1 MRIFVDAMGGDNA
14 PEEIVKGCIDAVNE
28 YHVQLTLVGDE
39 TQIAQTLSLASY
51 PKQLINILPSYSVI
65 DFNDEPVKAIREKK
79 DSSIVIALEA
89 AKKAGPDS
97 VVVSAGSTGA
107 LLAGGLFKLGRIK
120 GIKRPALGTPIPT
133 KNHITLLLDSGANA
147 DCKAEY
153 LQQFAILGSI
163 YYQNIYRQ
171 VNPKVALLN
180 IGTETE
186 KGNTLT
192 KEAFQLL
199 SKTKAIN
206 FIGNIEARDIMN
218 GKADIIVTDGFTG
231 NIVLKQLEGLSNYLL
246 NGLKQAILSSF
257 RGKVGGALIQKD
269 LQSFKHEFSSDEIGG
284 APFLGVRGGLIKAHG
299 SSKAYAI
306 KNAIK
311 QAIAYMDRDIIAKI
325 DNTINTN
332 TDSIKF

>member
-14 PEEIVKGCIDAVNE
+14 PKEIVQGCVDAANE

-39 TQIAQTLSLASY
+39 SQIKQTLSLMDY
-51 PKQLINILPSYSVI
+51 PKQLIDILPSYSVI
-65 DFNDEPVKAIREKK
+65 DFNDEPVKAIREKT
-79 DSSIVIALEA
+79 DSSIVVALEA
-89 AKKAGPDS
+89 AKQAGPDS

-153 LQQFAILGSI
+153 LQQFAILGTI
-163 YYQNIYRQ
+163 YYQNIYQ
-171 VNPKVALLN
+171 QKHPKVALLN

-199 SKTKAIN
+199 SKTNTIN
-206 FIGNIEARDIMN
+206 FIGNIESRDIMD

-246 NGLKQAILSSF
+246 DGLKQAILSSV
-257 RGKVGGALIQKD
+257 RGKIGGAFIQKD
-269 LQSFKHEFSSDEIGG
+269 LKSFKHEFSSDEVGG

-306 KNAIK
+306 QNAIK

-325 DNTINTN
+325 NNTIN
-332 TDSIKF
+332 SKPVR